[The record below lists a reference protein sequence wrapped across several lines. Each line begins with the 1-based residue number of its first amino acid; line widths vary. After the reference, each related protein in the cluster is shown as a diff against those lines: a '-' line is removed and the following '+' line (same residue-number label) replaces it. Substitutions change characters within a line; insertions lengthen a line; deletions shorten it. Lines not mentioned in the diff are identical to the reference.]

1 MPTLDKRV
9 DEYIKKAKPFA
20 QPILTHFRQLLHKN
34 CPELVE
40 TIKWGFP
47 NFEYKGPFASMA
59 AFKEHCA
66 FGFWKASL
74 MKDADKLKDKQGEAM
89 GHLGRLCSVKDLPS
103 DKILEGYIKEAVQLN
118 VKGVKVTREK
128 KVPKELIIPEELTKA
143 LKKNKKAK
151 ETFEAFSPSHKR
163 EYADWIADAKTDVT
177 REKRLNVAIEMMK
190 EGKSRM
196 DKYQTKK

>member
-20 QPILTHFRQLLHKN
+20 QPILTHFRELLHKN
-34 CPELVE
+34 CPEVVE

-89 GHLGRLCSVKDLPS
+89 GHLGRLRSIKDLPP
-103 DKILEGYIKEAVQLN
+103 DKVLASYIKEAVGLN
-118 VKGVKVTREK
+118 EEGIKIIREK
-128 KVPKELIIPEELTKA
+128 KAPKELIIPEQLTKA
-143 LKKNKKAK
+143 LKKNKKAN
-151 ETFEAFSPSHKR
+151 ETFSSFSPSHKR
-163 EYADWIADAKTDVT
+163 EYADWIADAKTETT
-177 REKRLNVAIEMMK
+177 REKRLSAAIEMLN

-196 DKYQTKK
+196 AKYQTKK